1 MSRKRVGF
9 IKGDM
14 GGNRVILLDG
24 REIPENR
31 ELEKALDALD
41 PARLEGHQA
50 GVLYEGEEENEISA
64 KIITITGETYISMC
78 GGLTQILG
86 QALPEDSFLDDFSL
100 VVSEP
105 KTEIT
110 LRTDAGPVGIT
121 VEMEGGDVLDTRTG
135 MNSFV
140 EECYDIGITPV
151 NTAGVRSYKVGD
163 AHCVEVDD
171 IYEEYP
177 EADLESIG
185 ETTLKILRKIQRD
198 YLEQFYPDSPGMT
211 FSVYD
216 RNPRRGGDVRVI
228 FPHQVVTG
236 HVEPSCGTGTT
247 VIGLAMVEKG
257 QLRQNGTARLIAE
270 SGGGVDGV
278 GGPEKTNLELE
289 IRAGKVKSASFGHDS
304 VKIIAVGDL
313 WL

>member
-1 MSRKRVGF
+1 MSGKKVGF

-140 EECYDIGITPV
+140 EECYDIGITAV

-270 SGGGVDGV
+270 SGGGVDRV

-304 VKIIAVGDL
+304 VEIIAVGDL